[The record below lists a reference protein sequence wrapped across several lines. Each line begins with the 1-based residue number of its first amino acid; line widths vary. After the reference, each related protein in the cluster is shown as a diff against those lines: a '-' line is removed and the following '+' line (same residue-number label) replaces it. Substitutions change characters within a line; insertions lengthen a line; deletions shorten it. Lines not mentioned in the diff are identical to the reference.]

1 MEKNNFFLNKIY
13 LFFIIFLPIS
23 LLISSGASEIV
34 KILIIITFL
43 ITCFRSGNFYWLK
56 NKYFFLTSLIALSL
70 LLNLFFSKNFNL
82 SLIRNITFFHNIIFI
97 FALCFILKKKKSFDL
112 IFTTYLIIT
121 SIVTFDIFFEYF
133 TKKNIL
139 GFESID
145 PERIA
150 SFLGKELKI
159 AHFILG
165 FSFISIGYYFE
176 KYFNKSLKYNIFGF
190 FLIIIFFTGLLI
202 TGERANTLKG
212 IIFIFLFIIFLRKEI
227 IKFKK
232 IFVIIILL
240 LPIFTFFLSEKIRN
254 RFSAIYAIN
263 NIGTIEY
270 FKETQHGAHF
280 YAAIKMFENYPIF
293 GVGSKNFREECSK
306 KEYENKEYKWSEQR
320 CSTHPHQ
327 IYYELLAEH
336 GLAGTITIFFVIFF
350 ILFEGFKIY
359 IKKRNS
365 IHLASILFVFVQFL
379 PLIPSG
385 SFFTAWGS
393 TIFWFNFSV
402 IVFFNNKT

>member
-1 MEKNNFFLNKIY
+1 
-13 LFFIIFLPIS
+13 
-23 LLISSGASEIV
+23 
-34 KILIIITFL
+34 
-43 ITCFRSGNFYWLK
+43 
-56 NKYFFLTSLIALSL
+56 LIALSL

-82 SLIRNITFFHNIIFI
+82 SLIRNLTFFHNIIFI

-121 SIVTFDIFFEYF
+121 SIVIFDIFFEYF

-306 KEYENKEYKWSEQR
+306 KEYENKEYKWTEQR

-379 PLIPSG
+379 PLIPSR
-385 SFFTAWGS
+385 SFFTAWVS